1 MTPTLRP
8 ETDADGW
15 LLEALFADLRAV
27 ELSLLPDEP
36 MRHAFIRQQVDARER
51 GWRDAWPDADRLVI
65 VVADEPVGRLLV
77 DVAVDG
83 MHVVDV
89 ALLPGRRG
97 QGIGTA
103 VLDAVLSQADA
114 RGAPCELSVDRGSP
128 AKRLYER
135 LGFVEVSCDELRHR
149 MRRTPSSPQAKAA
162 S

>member
-8 ETDADGW
+8 ETDADRG
-15 LLEALFADLRAV
+15 LLEALFADLRAA
-27 ELSLLPDEP
+27 ELSVLPDESI
-36 MRHAFIRQQVDARER
+36 RRAFVRQQVDARER
-51 GWRDAWPDADRLVI
+51 GWRDAWPDADRLVV

-77 DVAVDG
+77 DVSADG
-83 MHVVDV
+83 VHVVDV

-128 AKRLYER
+128 ARRLYDR
-135 LGFVEVSCDELRHR
+135 LGFVEVSCDELRYR